1 VSPLDAHADR
11 LSRTLL
17 AAGLLV
23 ERCGRV
29 VVAMSR
35 RGVDQQA
42 SPRVSL
48 WPAAGCVLLTLAWAA
63 WVAWLVGGRG

>member
-23 ERCGRV
+23 ERCGATV
-29 VVAMSR
+29 VRMAAAR
-35 RGVDQQA
+35 RPV
-42 SPRVSL
+42 PRVSL
-48 WPAAGCVLLTLAWAA
+48 WPALACAGLTAGWLV
-63 WVAWLVGGRG
+63 WVAWLVGGIR